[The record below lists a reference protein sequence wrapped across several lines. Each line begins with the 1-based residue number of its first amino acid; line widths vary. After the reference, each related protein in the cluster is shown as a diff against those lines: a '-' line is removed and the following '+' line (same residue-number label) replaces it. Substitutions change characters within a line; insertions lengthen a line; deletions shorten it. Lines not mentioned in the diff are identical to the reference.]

1 MNTTLSKGRTV
12 RMTGTDTPT
21 ADPHRKRVTIGTL
34 RISSSIADIVAE
46 KYVSSSRKF
55 LKWQGSNA
63 GRLSLSMRKPAKRTY
78 VSESE
83 PKLEACLNKKF
94 SRFPSPQAATG
105 SATIPRAGSQK
116 VKSNVF
122 IFASESSY
130 LCHLHVSLLP
140 LFAFLPAL
148 IAGGNPR
155 PHADH
160 LWMNETNPRSLW

>member
-83 PKLEACLNKKF
+83 PKACLIKF
-94 SRFPSPQAATG
+94 SRFPSLAGWHWQCHNTTCRKPKGKVQRFHLCLRVLLSLPPPRLSSPALCF
-105 SATIPRAGSQK
+105 SPRAYSWGEPQT
-116 VKSNVF
+116 
-122 IFASESSY
+122 
-130 LCHLHVSLLP
+130 
-140 LFAFLPAL
+140 
-148 IAGGNPR
+148 PR
-155 PHADH
+155 
-160 LWMNETNPRSLW
+160 

>member
-63 GRLSLSMRKPAKRTY
+63 ERLSLSMRKPAKRTY

-83 PKLEACLNKKF
+83 PKACLNKF
-94 SRFPSPQAATG
+94 SRFPSGCHWQCHNTTCRKPKGKVQRFHLCLRVPLI
-105 SATIPRAGSQK
+105 SATTSTSLFSR
-116 VKSNVF
+116 
-122 IFASESSY
+122 
-130 LCHLHVSLLP
+130 SLL
-140 LFAFLPAL
+140 FS
-148 IAGGNPR
+148 PR
-155 PHADH
+155 
-160 LWMNETNPRSLW
+160 L

>member
-46 KYVSSSRKF
+46 KYVSLSRKF

-83 PKLEACLNKKF
+83 PKACLNKF
-94 SRFPSPQAATG
+94 SRFPSGCHWQC

>member
-63 GRLSLSMRKPAKRTY
+63 GTLSLSMRKPAKRTY

-83 PKLEACLNKKF
+83 PKACLNKF
-94 SRFPSPQAATG
+94 SRFPSGCHWQCHNTTCRKPKGKVQRFHLCLRVLLSLPPPRLSSPALCF
-105 SATIPRAGSQK
+105 SPRAYSWGEPQT
-116 VKSNVF
+116 
-122 IFASESSY
+122 
-130 LCHLHVSLLP
+130 
-140 LFAFLPAL
+140 
-148 IAGGNPR
+148 PR
-155 PHADH
+155 
-160 LWMNETNPRSLW
+160 